1 MKHVKQFE
9 VNFID
14 STNDNT
20 SMLGDF
26 LYSKFFEE
34 IDNENIDK
42 VEDEQGYSGYYVN
55 FYFLGDPQLESK
67 FFESLVKLKKYLNT
81 FNMSDED
88 IYINF
93 YVDYGVKLVVEIAD
107 KKILEKLKNEAEIYH
122 NSKKYNL

>member
-1 MKHVKQFE
+1 MKVFKIYE

-20 SMLGDF
+20 STLGDF
-26 LYSKFFEE
+26 LYSKFFED
-34 IDNENIDK
+34 IDTENIDRI
-42 VEDEQGYSGYYVN
+42 VDEQGYSTYYVE

-67 FFESLVKLKKYLNT
+67 FFEPLVKLKKYLNT
-81 FNMSDED
+81 FNIYDED

-107 KKILEKLKNEAEIYH
+107 KKILKKLKKEAEVYH